1 MFELTV
7 ALRFL
12 RAKRKQ
18 AVFSLVTVI
27 SVIGVAFG
35 VMALVIA
42 VAVQTGMRNTLERNL
57 LSATAEVRIEER
69 DPSGGIE
76 GWEAIARKLAGL
88 PHVRSAVPAL
98 YEFGVLNGTS
108 AQPVSIKGISV
119 APGAP
124 LPAALAHMQGSFAA
138 LRRAPGKDPPII
150 LGGKLAEKTG
160 TSLDKSSVKLVVLDG
175 RVTPTGVEP
184 SVEPLRVVGTFESG
198 FYDIDATFAYMSLAD
213 TRGRLS
219 TG

>member
-69 DPSGGIE
+69 EPSGGIE
-76 GWEAIARKLAGL
+76 GWEAIMGKLAGL
-88 PHVRSAVPAL
+88 PHVRSATPAL
-98 YEFGVLNGTS
+98 YEFGL
-108 AQPVSIKGISV
+108 
-119 APGAP
+119 
-124 LPAALAHMQGSFAA
+124 
-138 LRRAPGKDPPII
+138 LR
-150 LGGKLAEKTG
+150 
-160 TSLDKSSVKLVVLDG
+160 
-175 RVTPTGVEP
+175 
-184 SVEPLRVVGTFESG
+184 
-198 FYDIDATFAYMSLAD
+198 
-213 TRGRLS
+213 
-219 TG
+219 